1 MKFFLLL
8 VFFYLLKI
16 IFKNLFIKGAEKED
30 KKSNVIDAEFEEIE

>member
-16 IFKNLFIKGAEKED
+16 IFKNLFQ
-30 KKSNVIDAEFEEIE
+30 KSNKEKKDNIIDAEYEEIE